1 MKLSR
6 AAGLWSHDS
15 HAPGGTGGREAAD
28 AAGRP
33 LGSASFIAFAVISF
47 GGPLAL
53 AGLIAPAVISGAGSR
68 SGSSAGLEVLLAA
81 VIFVA
86 PMVIWLRYAKHI
98 QGAGGLYDYVKAA
111 AGPQVAF
118 VQAAIWTV
126 SYLLYIIYTTEQI
139 VYDLLPAVLP
149 GERSLETLLALL
161 IPLALVVVMVGGR
174 RTAMITAALLAVSQ
188 MLLVVI
194 LDVVTLAHV
203 SASAST
209 FGTGSPAGE
218 LAKSGFQNSLLYIC
232 GSLPLFLGG
241 ELVRPAVTIRRG
253 MIGVYVLTAVV
264 TLLAVAPLAA
274 DPGLLRAPVASV
286 SLANRFVGHGL
297 GDAIAVGLAISTF
310 GVMLAEYFALTRLVH
325 AVSSWALRPITL
337 VIAAVVVI
345 AAPLMLIDPQGL
357 YNALST
363 PSLVALW
370 LSQLIVFAVYPLFA
384 RAHGQ
389 RLLPAC
395 ALSLFT
401 SGLAIYGLIV
411 TLQNAS

>member
-1 MKLSR
+1 MKPSR
-6 AAGLWSHDS
+6 AAGSWSHNN
-15 HAPGGTGGREAAD
+15 HAPGGPGGRRVAD
-28 AAGRP
+28 AAGHP
-33 LGSASFIAFAVISF
+33 LGSASFVAFAVISF

-53 AGLIAPAVISGAGSR
+53 AGLIAPAVISGSGSR
-68 SGSSAGLEVLLAA
+68 AGSSAGLEILLAT
-81 VIFVA
+81 VIFAA

-98 QGAGGLYDYVKAA
+98 RGAGGLYDYVKAA

-118 VQAAIWTV
+118 AQAAIWTV

-149 GERSLETLLALL
+149 GERSDQTLLALL
-161 IPLALVVVMVGGR
+161 IPLVLVVVMVTGR
-174 RTAMITAALLAVSQ
+174 RTAMLTAGLLAVSQ

-203 SASAST
+203 SAPAST

-218 LAKSGFQNSLLYIC
+218 LAKSGFQNSMLYIC

-241 ELVRPAVTIRRG
+241 ELLRPAVTIRRG
-253 MIGVYVLTAVV
+253 MIGVFAVTAIV

-274 DPGLLRAPVASV
+274 APGLLHAPISSV
-286 SLANRFVGHGL
+286 SLSDRYVGHWL
-297 GDAIAVGLAISTF
+297 GDAMAVGLALSTF
-310 GVMLAEYFALTRLVH
+310 GVMLAEYFALTRIVH
-325 AVSSWALRPITL
+325 AVTSWALRPITL

-363 PSLVALW
+363 PSLIALW

-401 SGLAIYGLIV
+401 SGLAIYGLVLSI
-411 TLQNAS
+411 QNAS